1 MQHDRELKMSVRK
14 RKWLTTSGEEREAW
28 LVVIGS
34 GDERETKTFQTEKEA
49 SAYAAS
55 KTTAKAEGVYV
66 SPRKSPTVAKAGESW
81 IAACEAE
88 GLECSTIKSYR
99 EQLRLHIIPF
109 IGDVKLCDLSAPAV
123 ERFRERLRAN
133 GRSPIVTSVVLRCL
147 GSIFN
152 TAIRR
157 GEASK
162 NPCRDVQKRKRS
174 DRTERKPEVGVD
186 IPSPQEVGKIIAAA
200 SGRARPLIIV
210 AAFTGLRASEL
221 RGLTW
226 GDVDLNANKLKV
238 TQRADRFNE
247 IGNTKSAASR
257 REVPFGT
264 FVANTL
270 KEWKLA
276 TRFKAD
282 NDFVFATAA
291 GKPDNHAN
299 IVTRGFARAITAALG
314 ERKYTGLHCLRH
326 FYASWCISRGLPPKV
341 IQTRLGHS
349 TIAMMF
355 DTYGHLFPGADDAAE
370 IEAAEWAVIS
380 AS

>member
-1 MQHDRELKMSVRK
+1 LLLSAAAMHLCQSPEEPDSSEGRGVLDCCLRSRRVRTLDHQVIQ
-14 RKWLTTSGEEREAW
+14 RAVAASHYPLHWGREALR
-28 LVVIGS
+28 LVGPS
-34 GDERETKTFQTEKEA
+34 GRKVPREA
-49 SAYAAS
+49 SRQQSVAYRYQHG
-55 KTTAKAEGVYV
+55 AKVFGQY
-66 SPRKSPTVAKAGESW
+66 
-81 IAACEAE
+81 
-88 GLECSTIKSYR
+88 L
-99 EQLRLHIIPF
+99 QH
-109 IGDVKLCDLSAPAV
+109 GD
-123 ERFRERLRAN
+123 
-133 GRSPIVTSVVLRCL
+133 
-147 GSIFN
+147 
-152 TAIRR
+152 
-157 GEASK
+157 EASK
-162 NPCRDVQKRKRS
+162 NPCRDVQKRKRT
-174 DRTERKPEVGVD
+174 DRAERKSEVGVD
-186 IPSPQEVGKIIAAA
+186 IPSAQEVGKIIAAA

-210 AAFTGLRASEL
+210 AAFTGLRVSEL

-247 IGNTKSAASR
+247 IGNTKSAAGR

-282 NDFVFATAA
+282 SDFVFATAA
-291 GKPDNHAN
+291 GKPDSHAN
-299 IVTRGFARAITAALG
+299 IVNRGFARAVTAALG

-349 TIAMMF
+349 TIAMTF

-370 IEAAEWAVIS
+370 IEAAELAVVS